1 MARGFESK
9 GAQSNREDAE
19 TAKEL
24 HTRRLRSREEI
35 EHEKQRESL
44 LLSHRRVQHELEA
57 TQSDLRRRS
66 LQAALAHLEGELGKL
81 N

>member
-9 GAQSNREDAE
+9 AAQSAQEDAE

-24 HTRRLRSREEI
+24 HTRRQRPREEI
-35 EHEKQRESL
+35 EQEKQRESL
-44 LLSHRRVQHELEA
+44 LLSRRRVEHELEA

-66 LQAALAHLEGELGKL
+66 LQAALAHLEGEISKL
-81 N
+81 S